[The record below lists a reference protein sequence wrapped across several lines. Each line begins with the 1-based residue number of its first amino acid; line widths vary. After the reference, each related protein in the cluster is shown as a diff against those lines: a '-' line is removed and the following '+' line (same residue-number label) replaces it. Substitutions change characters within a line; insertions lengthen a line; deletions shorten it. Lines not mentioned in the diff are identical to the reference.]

1 MKVRNILLAAAS
13 FAFATSA
20 FAGPFDGGFVGGQ
33 LKSNVKVDKI
43 TQSNASYGMA
53 GGSQDMSIGSV
64 DGGKALGNVELNVQA
79 KDVTQTQKAYGLGY
93 HKQQMNIGTLK

>member
-1 MKVRNILLAAAS
+1 
-13 FAFATSA
+13 
-20 FAGPFDGGFVGGQ
+20 
-33 LKSNVKVDKI
+33 
-43 TQSNASYGMA
+43 MA